1 MTHRGFFDQWSCF
14 LATSET
20 KPSLNRLNHRHRVLI
35 AGNRERIAGK
45 RVLDIASHDGRW
57 SFAALEGGATFAYGI
72 EGRQSLVNKAQD
84 NFRSLGVAE
93 NRYGFACHDAL
104 AFLQDATD
112 IAADT
117 VFCFGFLYHTPEN
130 FRLLELIAHRA
141 RPARLIIDSN
151 IVIDP
156 RPIICFDK
164 EDCNVSRNAIQ
175 REGSPADTALVGI
188 PSLAA
193 LAVMLD
199 VLGYSMRLTDWHGG
213 AVTDW
218 TDLEDYRDGN
228 RVSLVAEKT

>member
-1 MTHRGFFDQWSCF
+1 M
-14 LATSET
+14 
-20 KPSLNRLNHRHRVLI
+20 
-35 AGNRERIAGK
+35 
-45 RVLDIASHDGRW
+45 
-57 SFAALEGGATFAYGI
+57 
-72 EGRQSLVNKAQD
+72 NKAQD

-112 IAADT
+112 IAAD
-117 VFCFGFLYHTPEN
+117 GFLYHTPEN

-175 REGSPADTALVGI
+175 REGSRAETALVGI

-199 VLGYSMRLTDWHGG
+199 VLGYSMRLTDWHDG